1 MTNPVNR
8 ELSAFDEFIAAWL
21 GPAAQRYV
29 CDYRDCLC
37 PPCELGM
44 HSLAATLNPP
54 WSRAMT
60 SREVKL
66 AHTWALIERGG

>member
-29 CDYRDCLC
+29 CD
-37 PPCELGM
+37 E
-44 HSLAATLNPP
+44 
-54 WSRAMT
+54 
-60 SREVKL
+60 
-66 AHTWALIERGG
+66 